1 MAKRKKVLPARKQR
15 DRSREDESLLI
26 RSAES
31 LGRMIGSLQRQLD
44 GAGKR
49 VSEAAD
55 DVLGSLPDIPLGG
68 GRDVSRR
75 SGTKTTRKKKKKKTT
90 AGKRTAARKRSAGKA
105 TAGTRKAG
113 SSRKRRTTKS
123 SKKR

>member
-1 MAKRKKVLPARKQR
+1 MAKRDKVLPARKQR

-44 GAGKR
+44 DAGKR
-49 VSEAAD
+49 ISETAD
-55 DVLGSLPDIPLGG
+55 EVMENLPEIPFGSGT
-68 GRDVSRR
+68 DVSRK
-75 SGTKTTRKKKKKKTT
+75 SGTTAKKKTRKT
-90 AGKRTAARKRSAGKA
+90 TGTKRTAARKRSASKS
-105 TAGTRKAG
+105 TARARKTG
-113 SSRKRRTTKS
+113 SSQKQRTTRS

>member
-1 MAKRKKVLPARKQR
+1 MAKRDRVLPARKQR

-44 GAGKR
+44 DAGQR
-49 VSEAAD
+49 ISEKAD
-55 DVLGSLPDIPLGG
+55 DVIENLPDIPFGG
-68 GRDVSRR
+68 GKNVSRR
-75 SGTKTTRKKKKKKTT
+75 SGATGKRKAKKTGGT
-90 AGKRTAARKRSAGKA
+90 KKAATRKRSA
-105 TAGTRKAG
+105 
-113 SSRKRRTTKS
+113 SRTTGARKTGTSHARRKTRS

>member
-1 MAKRKKVLPARKQR
+1 MAKREKVLPARKQR
-15 DRSREDESLLI
+15 DRSREDESLLM

-49 VSEAAD
+49 IAETAD
-55 DVLGSLPDIPLGG
+55 EVMENKPDIPLGG
-68 GRDVSRR
+68 GSDVSRR
-75 SGTKTTRKKKKKKTT
+75 SGAQAKKKKKTT
-90 AGKRTAARKRSAGKA
+90 TGTKRTATRKRTARKSA
-105 TAGTRKAG
+105 AGARKTVAY
-113 SSRKRRTTKS
+113 RTRRTVRS

>member
-1 MAKRKKVLPARKQR
+1 MAKRDRVLPARKQR
-15 DRSREDESLLI
+15 DRSREDETLLT

-49 VSEAAD
+49 ISETAD
-55 DVLGSLPDIPLGG
+55 DVMENLPDIPFGS

-75 SGTKTTRKKKKKKTT
+75 SGAKAKRKKTKKRASGTTKTATRKRS
-90 AGKRTAARKRSAGKA
+90 AGKRTAAARK
-105 TAGTRKAG
+105 TG
-113 SSRKRRTTKS
+113 SSRKRRTTRS

>member
-1 MAKRKKVLPARKQR
+1 MAKRGRELPARKQR

-49 VSEAAD
+49 ISETAD
-55 DVLGSLPDIPLGG
+55 DVMGNLPDMPFSGG
-68 GRDVSRR
+68 KGASQR
-75 SGTKTTRKKKKKKTT
+75 SGTAKRKKKNTSGTKK
-90 AGKRTAARKRSAGKA
+90 TAARKRPARKSAARARTSGATKA
-105 TAGTRKAG
+105 RR
-113 SSRKRRTTKS
+113 SRKTTK
-123 SKKR
+123 KR